1 MINGVLIEG
10 VDYAGKTSI
19 ADNLASALKARG
31 TPVIQNQCYLKRGEL
46 IHFLEAR
53 AKELNTPLERD
64 WYYTTALLVDLYLYE
79 ESNHDPD
86 VFIVQDR
93 HWLTTLG
100 RNAFFNKDIDFMRAG
115 LLEQRHPKFR
125 FNVYVRSTMEA
136 KIRRCQ
142 NRPPKSP
149 RDRYL
154 AENPEIHQQYDDFLQ
169 ELLPKDE
176 EWLILD
182 TSDVSL
188 EEATSAVLSYL
199 DQGTTSSRAL
209 G

>member
-19 ADNLASALKARG
+19 ADNLASALRAG
-31 TPVIQNQCYLKRGEL
+31 GVPVLQNQCYLKRGEL

-53 AKELNTPLERD
+53 AKERNTPLERD
-64 WYYTTALLVDLYLYE
+64 WYYTTALLVDLYLHE
-79 ESNHDPD
+79 ESNHDPN

-93 HWLTTLG
+93 HWLTTVG
-100 RNAFFNKDIDFMRAG
+100 RNTFFNRDIEFMRSG
-115 LLEQRHPKFR
+115 LLEQNHPKFR
-125 FNVYVRSTMEA
+125 FNVYVRSSMES

-154 AENPEIHQQYDDFLQ
+154 AENPEIHQQYDDFLLN
-169 ELLPKDE
+169 LLPKDE
-176 EWLILD
+176 DWLILD
-182 TSDVSL
+182 TSEISI
-188 EEATSAVLSYL
+188 EEATTAVLNHLEINTRS
-199 DQGTTSSRAL
+199 QAP
-209 G
+209 